1 MENIKKLLSKNET
14 KILNGCVE
22 NLNTT
27 VFGCGYGEKSLLTSC
42 LNKQVLYVANDV
54 ISASKLYEQFSY
66 LGFPVNIITNRITN
80 LGFSNYSL
88 NTLVSDICNF
98 LFKLQTYKINIVT
111 PDFLTQKLPSFA
123 NFTKNILKISVNT
136 TLERKELTSKLALMG
151 YKKAEVCSHNGQ
163 FCVRG
168 DVCDVFVVG
177 KDNPVRISFFD
188 DEIESLHFFETES
201 FSKIENINEIEIIPN
216 TLMLGN
222 TDSISNKLIKDKDET
237 LSYEAKQKQSEI
249 FEQLSVAMAGGNF
262 DYVYLLSYLEDFNSS
277 VFDYLSENHCVVY
290 DEPKKIKDTI
300 SNLTKEGLASFKL
313 LKSAGELNNAHK
325 DFYLTENEI
334 FNCKKTQISFQNIN
348 SNNQLFTSDQVV
360 NVNTMPIVNYNYNY
374 NQLLKD
380 LTWFKEDN
388 FTVVLFALD
397 EEYKSRLKTNLAR
410 NGISVVECERLEEIT
425 FNAINIVPQPLTY
438 SVALLDSNLIL
449 ISSTDLTNRR
459 KKGVLVSKNK
469 SKTFKMPQVGDY
481 VVHDV
486 HGIGLCDGIKTLT
499 LNGYSKD
506 YLVIKFR
513 GSDVL
518 YLPTENIESISLYL
532 GNEKEPKLNKMG
544 GQEFEKAKARVKE
557 NVSKIAIELVKLYNE
572 RKSLKGYVYPEDNVE
587 MQEFEQSFIY
597 SETQDQLKA
606 VADIK
611 QDMESGK
618 VMDRLVCGDVGY
630 GKTEVALRGAYKTI
644 LAGKQVAMLVPT
656 TILCEQHFNTMK
668 ERFSPF
674 AINIAK
680 LNRFQTKAQQEKI
693 INDLMLGKIDMIC
706 GTHRMLSQDV
716 NFKDLG
722 LLILDEEQRFGV
734 KDKEKIKQL
743 KNNVNVLT
751 LSATPIPRTLHMS
764 MVGIRDI
771 SVIETPPNDRLP
783 VQTFVTEFS
792 DALINDAVAKELNR
806 NGQVLII
813 YNRVESILEF
823 ANRIKEMFPDVQVGV
838 AHGQMP
844 EKTLELEILK
854 VYNGETRILIATTLI
869 ENGVD
874 LPNANTL
881 IVCNADT
888 LGLSQLYQL
897 RGRVGRSTRLGYA
910 YFTYK
915 PDKNITETAY
925 KRLQALQ
932 EFVALGSGFKIAMRD
947 LEIRGAG
954 NVLGGEQHG
963 HMEKV
968 GYDMYCKLLNMAIK
982 EINGQKVKQF
992 KDVKLDISLDATV
1005 PNSYCDNNND
1015 RIKIYSLLSEVSSMQ
1030 ELTEAINQI
1039 DNAYGQSPKQV
1050 RNLGLIALIKN
1061 LSQKLSV
1068 SRVRL
1073 KPDESYVMFYESEDL
1088 TLKVENAFKTLGE
1101 KCVINFTKMPIINLN
1116 LRGVNTLKQV
1126 ETLINILL
1134 MATEK

>member
-1 MENIKKLLSKNET
+1 MEKIKSLLYSNEKKL
-14 KILNGCVE
+14 INGCVN

-27 VFGCGYGEKSLLTSC
+27 VFGCGWGEKSFLTAC
-42 LNKQVLYVANDV
+42 LNKKVLYIANDV
-54 ISASKLYEQFSY
+54 ITATKLYEQFSY
-66 LGFPVNIITNRITN
+66 LGLSVNLITNRITN
-80 LGFSNYSL
+80 IGFANYSL
-88 NTLVSDICNF
+88 NTLVSDICTF
-98 LFKLQTYKINIVT
+98 LYKLSSHQINIIT

-123 NFTKNILKISVNT
+123 EFTKNILKISVNST
-136 TLERKELTSKLALMG
+136 MNRQELVKKLTSMG
-151 YKKAEVCSHNGQ
+151 YKKADVCSHNGQ
-163 FCVRG
+163 FSVRG
-168 DVCDVFVVG
+168 DICDVFIVG

-188 DEIESLHFFETES
+188 NEIESLHYFETES
-201 FSKIENINEIEIIPN
+201 FLKIESIENATIIPN
-216 TLMLGN
+216 TLILGN
-222 TDSISNKLIKDKDET
+222 TDKILEKLTAEQN
-237 LSYEAKQKQSEI
+237 LNLPYEARQKQAEI
-249 FEQLSVAMAGGNF
+249 YDQLLTNIQGGNF
-262 DYVYLLSYLEDFNSS
+262 DFVYLLPYLETFNSNI
-277 VFDYLSENHCVVY
+277 FGYLSPDFCVVY

-300 SNLTKEGLASFKL
+300 SNLIKESDASFKML
-313 LKSAGELNNAHK
+313 ESAGELNKKHK
-325 DFYLTENEI
+325 NFYLTESEI
-334 FNCKKTQISFQNIN
+334 FTCNLAQISFQNIN
-348 SNNQLFTSDQVV
+348 SNVQFFTSQQVLT
-360 NVNTMPIVNYNYNY
+360 VNTMPVVNYNYNY
-374 NQLLKD
+374 NQLIKD
-380 LTWFKEDN
+380 LRWFVEDN

-397 EEYKSRLKTNLAR
+397 NEYSERLSANLYR
-410 NGISVVECERLEEIT
+410 NGISTIKCQDLNNIT
-425 FNAINIVPQPLTY
+425 EGAINIVSQPLTY
-438 SVALLDSNLIL
+438 SVALFDSKLVL
-449 ISSTDLTNRR
+449 VASSYLTNRR

-469 SKTFKMPQVGDY
+469 KQTFKMPVVGDY

-499 LNGYSKD
+499 LNGYEKD
-506 YLVIKFR
+506 YLVIKFK

-518 YLPTENIESISLYL
+518 YLPTENIESVSLYL
-532 GNEKEPKLNKMG
+532 GNEKTPKLNKLG

-557 NVSKIAIELVKLYNE
+557 NVSKIAIELVTLYNQ

-587 MQEFEQSFIY
+587 MQEFEQSFVH

-611 QDMESGK
+611 EDMQSGK
-618 VMDRLVCGDVGY
+618 VMDRLICGDVGY
-630 GKTEVALRGAYKTI
+630 GKTEVALRAAYKTI

-656 TILCEQHFNTMK
+656 TILSEQHFITMK

-706 GTHRMLSQDV
+706 GTHRMLSKDV

-771 SVIETPPNDRLP
+771 SVIETPPNERLP
-783 VQTFVTEFS
+783 VQTFVTEYS
-792 DALINDAVAKELNR
+792 QALVFDAVTKELNR

-823 ANRIKEMFPDVQVGV
+823 ANTIKQMFPDVNIGV

-844 EKTLELEILK
+844 ERALENEIFK
-854 VYNGETRILIATTLI
+854 VFNGETRILIATTLI

-897 RGRVGRSTRLGYA
+897 RGRVGRSTKLGYA

-915 PDKNITETAY
+915 AEKNITESAY
-925 KRLQALQ
+925 KRLEALQ

-992 KDVKLDISLDATV
+992 KDVKLDISLDATI
-1005 PNSYCDNNND
+1005 PNSYCENNND
-1015 RIKIYSLLSEVSSMQ
+1015 RIKIYSLLGEVNSQ
-1030 ELTEAINQI
+1030 EELTNAINQI
-1039 DNAYGQSPKQV
+1039 DNAYGQSPEQV
-1050 RNLGLIALIKN
+1050 LNLGLIALIKN
-1061 LSQKLSV
+1061 LSQKIGI
-1068 SRVRL
+1068 SRVKL
-1073 KPDESYVMFYESEDL
+1073 KPDECFVMFYETSDL
-1088 TLKVENAFKTLGE
+1088 TSKVESAFKALGE
-1101 KCVINFTKMPIINLN
+1101 KCVINFSKMPIINMHLK
-1116 LRGVNTLKQV
+1116 GISTKKQV
-1126 ETLINILL
+1126 KTLLDILTT
-1134 MATEK
+1134 ATKK